1 MIKSIYQRT
10 QGSINNNVELKNYY
24 NEVTLD
30 LLQVTPSQGAPQG
43 SSDLSQLGG
52 VFCHISFRD
61 LSATT
66 AIVYNHYTKCLQ
78 QKHKIAVTNFI

>member
-1 MIKSIYQRT
+1 M
-10 QGSINNNVELKNYY
+10 ENYNY

-52 VFCHISFRD
+52 VFCHISFKD
-61 LSATT
+61 LSAAT
-66 AIVYNHYTKCLQ
+66 AIVYNHYTKCLK
-78 QKHKIAVTNFI
+78 QKCKMVVKGRDIIVDHVLI